1 VDEIGEL
8 MATPADG
15 GACVALVEQNLR
27 LVRQI
32 CTKVALTNSGR
43 IGQIVTTLL
52 PEHIDR

>member
-8 MATPADG
+8 MATPAAG
-15 GACVALVEQNLR
+15 GACVALVEQNLHF
-27 LVRQI
+27 VRQI
-32 CTKVALTNSGR
+32 WTNVALTNSGR